1 MSPPIDCVAEAPVQ
15 RGLIASLGWPR
26 LTRILICVLLLL
38 GILLAGTVVGEA
50 GLTTRLDARNLH
62 PGLGNLLGTDWLGRD
77 MITRVL
83 LGLRLS
89 LWVGFIA
96 ALFSA
101 VLGIVLG
108 LAAGFLG
115 GIADR
120 AVTWMI
126 DLVMSLPHLV
136 FQILIAFAFGGGA
149 RGVIAAVALTH
160 WALLARIVRA
170 EAQRIKTS
178 EYVLL
183 SAKLGHSKRWIARHH
198 LLPHLLPQFLVGLLL
213 MFPHAISHEAALSF
227 IGLGLTPHQPSMG
240 IVLAESLRHLSTGFW
255 WLAVFPG
262 LALLLTVKAFDV
274 LGEEVRI
281 LLTPRMRQDS

>member
-1 MSPPIDCVAEAPVQ
+1 MSTPVDCVAEAPVQ
-15 RGLIASLGWPR
+15 QGLLASLGWPR
-26 LTRILICVLLLL
+26 LLRILICVLLLA
-38 GILLAGTVVGEA
+38 GILLAGSVVGES
-50 GLTTRLDARNLH
+50 GLATRLDARNLH

-77 MITRVL
+77 MVTRVL

-89 LWVGFIA
+89 LWVGFVA

-101 VLGIVLG
+101 VLGILLG

-183 SAKLGHSKRWIARHH
+183 SSKLGHSKRWIARHH

-274 LGEEVRI
+274 LGEEIRV

>member
-1 MSPPIDCVAEAPVQ
+1 
-15 RGLIASLGWPR
+15 
-26 LTRILICVLLLL
+26 
-38 GILLAGTVVGEA
+38 
-50 GLTTRLDARNLH
+50 
-62 PGLGNLLGTDWLGRD
+62 
-77 MITRVL
+77 
-83 LGLRLS
+83 LRLS
-89 LWVGFIA
+89 LWVGFVA
-96 ALFSA
+96 ALLSA
-101 VLGIVLG
+101 VLGILLG
-108 LAAGFLG
+108 IAAGFLG
-115 GIADR
+115 GVADQ

-160 WALLARIVRA
+160 WAMLARIVRA

-183 SAKLGHSKRWIARHH
+183 SSKLGHSKRWIARHH

-274 LGEEVRI
+274 LGEEMRI

>member
-1 MSPPIDCVAEAPVQ
+1 MSTLGDCVADAPVK
-15 RGLIASLGWPR
+15 RGVLASLGWPR
-26 LTRILICVLLLL
+26 MTRILICVLLLA
-38 GILLAGTVVGEA
+38 GTLLAGTLAGEVGLA
-50 GLTTRLDARNLH
+50 TRLDARNLH
-62 PGLGNLLGTDWLGRD
+62 PGLGSLLGTDWLGRD
-77 MITRVL
+77 MGTRVL

-89 LWVGFIA
+89 LWVGLVA

-101 VLGIVLG
+101 VLGILLG
-108 LAAGFLG
+108 VAAGFLG
-115 GIADR
+115 GVADR

-170 EAQRIKTS
+170 EAQRIRTS

-183 SAKLGHSKRWIARHH
+183 SSKLGRTKRWIARHH

-227 IGLGLTPHQPSMG
+227 IGLGLTPHEPSMG

-274 LGEEVRI
+274 LGEEARI

>member
-1 MSPPIDCVAEAPVQ
+1 MSASVECSVDAP
-15 RGLIASLGWPR
+15 RAGLLSALGWLR
-26 LTRILICVLLLL
+26 TSRWLACILVLG
-38 GILLAGTVVGEA
+38 GILVGSAWVGNTGLSTNLA
-50 GLTTRLDARNLH
+50 ARNLH
-62 PGLGNLLGTDWLGRD
+62 PGLGRLLGTDWLGRD
-77 MITRVL
+77 MTTRVL

-96 ALFSA
+96 ALLSA
-101 VLGIVLG
+101 VLGILAG
-108 LAAGFLG
+108 IAAGFLG
-115 GIADR
+115 GFADR
-120 AVTWMI
+120 AVAWMI

-136 FQILIAFAFGGGA
+136 SQILIAFAFSGGA
-149 RGVIAAVALTH
+149 KGVIAAVGLTH

-183 SAKLGHSKRWIARHH
+183 SSKLGHTKGWIARHH

-227 IGLGLTPHQPSMG
+227 IGLGLSPHKPSMG

-262 LALLLTVKAFDV
+262 LALLVTVKVFDI
-274 LGEEVRI
+274 LGEDIRV
-281 LLTPRMRQDS
+281 LLTPRMQQDS